1 MNEQDRAMTIK
12 EVAEFLNIS
21 TQMVYNLV
29 KDGSLKA
36 FKIGSASRIMHSDLQ
51 EFIFQQKAAFA
62 KDHVASVP
70 EDSHFSVDH
79 LCLRKGSFQIEDISF
94 SIPKG
99 KILSILGPSGSGK
112 TLLLKAIAG
121 IHPLENG
128 TIFFGKT
135 QMDGLPPGHRKI
147 GYVFEDYAL
156 FPHLTGKKNISFPL
170 NVKKKKKEYI
180 EAETQKRADEL
191 NIDAG
196 YLKILPDIMPE
207 GIKQLVAI
215 ARGKN
220 HDFDLFIMD
229 EPMAQLDASLHVKM
243 RMFLQKMV
251 RELERTTLIAFN
263 DPEDALAL
271 SDYIAV
277 IDEGRLLQF
286 SEAWEVYHHPV
297 NLLVMEMVSR
307 FGVNALNVEINQGH
321 PEPYRFPVDEKDGIY
336 TMAFRPEEV
345 RLAEND
351 GIPATIDSAQFLT
364 PRRKIAA
371 CHLDDSVN
379 VQLMLP
385 ASAEGEIR
393 FLPTKPLFFPVEE

>member
-1 MNEQDRAMTIK
+1 MDEQDRAMTIK

-51 EFIFQQKAAFA
+51 EFVLRQKADFA
-62 KDHVASVP
+62 RDHVESGP
-70 EDSHFSVDH
+70 EDSHFSVNH
-79 LCLRKGSFQIEDISF
+79 LHIRKGTFQIEDLSF

-121 IHPLENG
+121 IQPLESG
-128 TIFFGKT
+128 TILFGKN
-135 QMDGLPPGHRKI
+135 QIEALPPGQRRV

-156 FPHLTGKKNISFPL
+156 FPHLNGKDNIGFPL
-170 NVKKKKKEYI
+170 NVRRKKKEYVH
-180 EAETQKRADEL
+180 AETQKRLDEL
-191 NIDAG
+191 GIDPV
-196 YLKILPDIMPE
+196 YSKMLPDFMPE

-220 HDFDLFIMD
+220 HDFDLFVMD
-229 EPMAQLDASLHVKM
+229 EPMAQLDAAHHIKM

-277 IDEGRLLQF
+277 ISEGTLLQF
-286 SEAWEVYHHPV
+286 SEAWELYHHPAT
-297 NLLVMEMVSR
+297 LLVMELVSR
-307 FGVNALNVEINQGH
+307 FGVNVLKVEIKHGQTT
-321 PEPYRFPVDEKDGIY
+321 PYKFPTEEKDGFY

-345 RLAEND
+345 QLTDD

-364 PRRKIAA
+364 PRRKIAS
-371 CHLDDSVN
+371 CILNDDTTVH
-379 VQLMLP
+379 LMLP
-385 ASAEGEIR
+385 VSAEEKIT
-393 FLPTKPLFFPVEE
+393 FLPTKPLFFPVED

>member
-1 MNEQDRAMTIK
+1 MNEQERAMTIK

-51 EFIFQQKAAFA
+51 KFILRQKAEFA
-62 KDHVASVP
+62 KDHVALSP
-70 EDSHFSVDH
+70 EERKFSVDK
-79 LCLRKGSFQIEDISF
+79 LTIKKGSFQVKDISF

-99 KILSILGPSGSGK
+99 KILSILGPSGAGK

-121 IHPLENG
+121 LQPLESG
-128 TIFFGKT
+128 SIFFGKT
-135 QMDGLPPGHRKI
+135 QMDELPPGQRKI

-156 FPHLTGKKNISFPL
+156 FPHLNGKKNISFPL
-170 NVKKKKKEYI
+170 SVQRKKKEFV
-180 EAETQKRADEL
+180 EAETEKRIAEL
-191 NIDAG
+191 DIDPA
-196 YLKILPDIMPE
+196 YLKILPDFMPE

-229 EPMAQLDASLHVKM
+229 EPMAQLDAAHHIKM

-251 RELERTTLIAFN
+251 RELGRTSLIAFN

-277 IDEGRLLQF
+277 IAEGRLVQF
-286 SEAWEVYHHPV
+286 SEAWDVYHHPA
-297 NLLVMEMVSR
+297 NLLAMELVSR
-307 FGVNALNVEINQGH
+307 FGVNTLRVEIKNGH
-321 PEPYRFPVDEKDGIY
+321 SAPYRLPVKEGDGSY
-336 TMAFRPEEV
+336 TLAFRPEEV
-345 RLAEND
+345 QLADE
-351 GIPATIDSAQFLT
+351 GIPATIESAQFLT
-364 PRRKIAA
+364 TRRKIAS
-371 CHLDDSVN
+371 CRLDENVN
-379 VQLMLP
+379 IQLMLP
-385 ASAEGEIR
+385 VDAEGTIR
-393 FLPTKPLFFPVEE
+393 FLPTKPLFFPVEA